1 MQMLIALKIF
11 QFYAF
16 KGMNGTYKIFKR
28 YSYNKPFSN
37 CID

>member
-16 KGMNGTYKIFKR
+16 KGMNGTYEIFKR
-28 YSYNKPFSN
+28 FLDV
-37 CID
+37 IT